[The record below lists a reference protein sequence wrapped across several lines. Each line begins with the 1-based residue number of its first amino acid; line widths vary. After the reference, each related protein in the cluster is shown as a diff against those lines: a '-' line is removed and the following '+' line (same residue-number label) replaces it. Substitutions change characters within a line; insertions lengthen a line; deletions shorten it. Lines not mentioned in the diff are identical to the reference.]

1 VTRGARGGLVA
12 GTWGAAALA
21 LVLLLVWLPGATAPA
36 RAVTAVPGQAG
47 ATQLAPQ
54 RTPVGAG
61 ALEVRITGFEPAVP
75 APTDTLVVEGTI
87 TSTAAQPVDAVR
99 AVLRVSATPLGN
111 RGEIGEVLAG
121 LGSRTGTPVPGA
133 SVDVAATL
141 APGRSVPFRLTAPV
155 AELGLLAPGVY
166 VTGVEALGSLG
177 GAPVRQDLDR
187 TFLPWWPPGTTAQ
200 PLLLTT
206 LWPLSAPPAQD
217 LAGVLVDDEVPVSMS
232 PGGRLDT
239 LLGALDAAPGVVTTV
254 VDPLAVQLAD
264 DADDGYEV
272 AGAGDGAAAA
282 GSRAA
287 EVAGWLEGLRG
298 RVQDPVAEP
307 EAMLIGG
314 ADVVAAR
321 RGRLLG
327 AVLGQRTLIDDTTR
341 AALGVDLPQRL
352 VMAPGGA
359 ADERTLRTLAR
370 AGVSAVV
377 LADTAIP
384 PTTPSFFTPSGNV
397 RVATPSGPLPVLA
410 ADSGLSSTLALP
422 MAAADQVLVVRQR
435 LLAETLATITEL
447 PDTQRLLVM
456 APALS
461 WAPSAQGAAMV
472 VSVLGTTPWLVPTSL
487 AAALAREPSS
497 VPRSLAPYGAEQRVA
512 ELPAGHLDRVRD
524 QYRGLASYA
533 EVLADPAALDA
544 IARTAPSRG
553 LSGWLRADQALRE
566 RLTRRV
572 DSQVGALGS
581 SVRIVSS
588 GSITV
593 AGTSGTIPITVE
605 NTGTLPV
612 TVGLRM
618 ASTPPQLFSAESVPP
633 FRVDP
638 QRRTSVEVSA
648 QVAAAG
654 PIPVEVQLTTPDGR
668 DFGEPGELTVQSSAY
683 ANAAGILVRV
693 ALGALV
699 LAVVVHGVRRA
710 RRRRRPAPAE
720 EPAPVPVPGVH
731 RG

>member
-1 VTRGARGGLVA
+1 
-12 GTWGAAALA
+12 
-21 LVLLLVWLPGATAPA
+21 
-36 RAVTAVPGQAG
+36 
-47 ATQLAPQ
+47 
-54 RTPVGAG
+54 VGA
-61 ALEVRITGFEPAVP
+61 V
-75 APTDTLVVEGTI
+75 
-87 TSTAAQPVDAVR
+87 S
-99 AVLRVSATPLGN
+99 AVLRVSATPLAN
-111 RGEIGEVLAG
+111 RGEIVEVLAG
-121 LGSRTGTPVPGA
+121 LGSRTGTSVPGSQVDLAAALAPGA
-133 SVDVAATL
+133 SV
-141 APGRSVPFRLTAPV
+141 PFELRVPV
-155 AELGLLAPGVY
+155 AELALPVPGVY

-177 GAPVRQDLDR
+177 GAAPVRQDLDR
-187 TFLPWWPPGTTAQ
+187 TFLPWWPPDTTAQ

-217 LAGVLVDDEVPVSMS
+217 LEGVLVDDEVPVSMS
-232 PGGRLDT
+232 PGGRLAV
-239 LLGALDAAPGVVTTV
+239 LLDALATAPAAVSTI

-264 DADDGYEV
+264 DAADGYEV
-272 AGAGDGAAAA
+272 LGAGDQPSA
-282 GSRAA
+282 GSRPA

-298 RVQDPVAEP
+298 LVEQPAAEPVA
-307 EAMLIGG
+307 MLSGG
-314 ADVVAAR
+314 PDVVAAR
-321 RGRLLG
+321 NGRLLTTL
-327 AVLGQRTLIDDTTR
+327 LGQRTLIDDTTR

-352 VMAPGGA
+352 VMAPDGV

-384 PTTPSFFTPSGNV
+384 PATPSFFTPSGNV
-397 RVATPSGPLPVLA
+397 RVDTPSGPLPVLA
-410 ADSGLSSTLALP
+410 LDSGLSSTLALP
-422 MAAADQVLVVRQR
+422 LASPDQVLVARQR

-472 VSVLGTTPWLVPTSL
+472 LSVLGTTPWLVPTTM
-487 AAALAREPSS
+487 AAALGREPSS
-497 VPRSLAPYGAEQRVA
+497 IARTLAPYGPEQRAA
-512 ELPAGHLDRVRD
+512 ELPAAHVGQVRD
-524 QYRGLASYA
+524 QYRGLADYA
-533 EVLADPAALDA
+533 GILADPSDLAAR
-544 IARTAPSRG
+544 ARTAPNRG
-553 LSGWLRADQALRE
+553 LSGWLRTDTALRE
-566 RLTRRV
+566 RLTGRV
-572 DSQVGALGS
+572 DGQVGALAT

-593 AGTSGTIPITVE
+593 AGASGTIPITVE
-605 NTGTLPV
+605 NTGALPV

-618 ASTPPQLFSAESVPP
+618 TSTPPQLFSAEEVPP

-654 PIPVEVQLTTPDGR
+654 PIPVAVELTTPRGDT
-668 DFGEPGELTVQSSAY
+668 FGEPGELTVQSSAY
-683 ANAAGILVRV
+683 ANAAGLLVRV

-710 RRRRRPAPAE
+710 RRRHRAAGGTAAGPGDPGPAAAGTPG
-720 EPAPVPVPGVH
+720 EPALDAVPEVH